1 MSHGLFVPLEYHTPG
16 IDDFKFPGTFGVSWM
31 DKPFW
36 QVIVAAILVIVGWL
50 WLSHG
55 MKVVPGK
62 RQVVAEYCY
71 DFIRNTLV
79 RDIIGPGFHR
89 WLPYLVA
96 LFSFVLI
103 NNWFGEFFVFMF
115 PTFSHVGYV
124 YGLALVSWV
133 VYIAAG
139 IKAHG
144 PLKFFRNSV
153 LPKGVPWFLWILII
167 PLEFLSNFIT
177 RPVTLAL
184 RLFVNMFAGHLIIM
198 IFLVGGGF
206 LLTYHA
212 NPLYNVTGGVSI
224 VFSFA
229 LFGLELFVGF
239 LQAYVFTVLSAQY
252 VASSIAEDH

>member
-1 MSHGLFVPLEYHTPG
+1 MSDRMFVPLEYHTPG
-16 IDDFKFPGTFGVSWM
+16 VDDFKFPGTFGVSWL

-36 QVIVAAILVIVGWL
+36 QVIIATVLVIGLWL
-50 WLSHG
+50 WLSHS

-62 RQVVAEYCY
+62 RQVLAEYCY

-79 RDIIGPGFHR
+79 RDIIGPGFR
-89 WLPYLVA
+89 KWLPYLVA

-103 NNWFGEFFVFMF
+103 NNWFGELFVFMF

-133 VYIAAG
+133 VYISAG
-139 IKAHG
+139 IRAQG

-177 RPVTLAL
+177 RPITLAL

-198 IFLVGGGF
+198 IFVVGGGY
-206 LLTYHA
+206 LLTYSG
-212 NPLYNVTGGVSI
+212 NPLFNVTGALSI

-229 LFGLELFVGF
+229 LFALELFVGF

>member
-16 IDDFKFPGTFGVSWM
+16 LDDFRYPGTFGVSWM

-36 QVIVAAILVIVGWL
+36 QAIIATVIVIGLWL
-50 WLSHG
+50 WLSHS

-62 RQVVAEYCY
+62 RQVFAEYCY
-71 DFIRNTLV
+71 NFIRNSLV
-79 RDIIGPGFHR
+79 RDIIGTGYRR

-96 LFSFVLI
+96 LFSFILV
-103 NNWFGEFFVFMF
+103 NNWFGELFIFMF

-124 YGLALVSWV
+124 YGMALVSLV

-139 IKAHG
+139 IQAKG
-144 PLKFFRNSV
+144 PLKFFKNSI
-153 LPKGVPWFLWILII
+153 LPPDVPVALWILII
-167 PLEFLSNFIT
+167 PLEILSNFIT

-184 RLFVNMFAGHLIIM
+184 RLFVNMFAGHLIIL
-198 IFLVGGGF
+198 IFLVGGGY
-206 LLTYHA
+206 LLTYA
-212 NPLYNVTGGVSI
+212 GNPLYNVTGVVSI
-224 VFSFA
+224 IFSVA

-252 VASSIAEDH
+252 VSTSISAEH